1 LLYFDCI
8 EKGHLRTKE
17 KLGAFLRNFD
27 GLEGIES
34 QLKGKK
40 KKEEEERRKKK
51 EERRKK
57 KKEIKA
63 LSVFC
68 IYVTVASLIVSCI
81 RLTIILLLSFSFS
94 YSCFSIRKISLFI
107 FSRFVS

>member
-1 LLYFDCI
+1 LLHLFVVDILHQYFFFNGV

-40 KKEEEERRKKK
+40 KKEK
-51 EERRKK
+51 
-57 KKEIKA
+57 
-63 LSVFC
+63 
-68 IYVTVASLIVSCI
+68 
-81 RLTIILLLSFSFS
+81 
-94 YSCFSIRKISLFI
+94 
-107 FSRFVS
+107 